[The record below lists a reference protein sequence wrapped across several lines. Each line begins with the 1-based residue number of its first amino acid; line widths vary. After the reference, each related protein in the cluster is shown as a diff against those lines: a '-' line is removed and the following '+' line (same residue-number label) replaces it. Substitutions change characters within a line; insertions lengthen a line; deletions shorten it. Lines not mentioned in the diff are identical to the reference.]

1 MPTLRP
7 SSRRPYLIR
16 AIHEWC
22 CDNGLTPHIVAAT
35 DAPGV
40 RVPPGYAKESRITL
54 NLAPEAV
61 HHLDLND
68 PIRFSARFGGRPF
81 ELEIPSGAVLAIYA
95 QENGEGVV
103 FGEVENADA
112 DNPPSDHG
120 PDPDPEPP
128 KPSRAHLRVVK

>member
-22 CDNGLTPHIVAAT
+22 CDNGLTPHVVAAT

-40 RVPPGYAKESRITL
+40 HVPPGFAKDGRITL

-61 HHLDLND
+61 RHLDLGD

-103 FGEVENADA
+103 FGEVETAEA
-112 DNPPSDHG
+112 SSTPPE
-120 PDPDPEPP
+120 PEPP

>member
-22 CDNGLTPHIVAAT
+22 CDNGLTPHVVVAA

-40 RVPPGYAKESRITL
+40 QVPPGYAKDGRITL

-61 HHLDLND
+61 RQLDLRD
-68 PIRFSARFGGRPF
+68 PIRFSARFGGRSF
-81 ELEIPSGAVLAIYA
+81 NLELPSGAVLAIYA
-95 QENGEGVV
+95 QENGEGIV
-103 FGEVENADA
+103 FGETEDAVEQA
-112 DNPPSDHG
+112 PQ
-120 PDPDPEPP
+120 PDPEPP
-128 KPSRAHLRVVK
+128 KPTRAHLRVVK